1 MTINLQKYP
10 TVAAYAAKTG
20 EPKWFSELRIKA
32 LTAAANL
39 ELPNFGK
46 IRYQRW
52 PIQLKKELAYQ
63 SSDPQLLADL
73 KLQSAKHL
81 IVQLGQTT
89 VKQVGLT
96 KLAEQGVIVCDW
108 LTALKEHPDLI
119 KKYFMQQAI
128 KYDQDLLT
136 AQHVAQLTSGLLVY
150 VPKNTVL
157 TEPITSYFVQDATQ
171 SQDFVQHVILVAE
184 ENSQLSYLENLTTIG
199 EQSTTASI
207 VVEVIAKAGSHVK
220 FASVDRLGAN
230 TTTYLNRRGHLSDD
244 AKIDWSMGMMNDGN
258 IVGDFDSD
266 LVGAGSH
273 AEVKVIAISTGR
285 QIQGIDTRVTNI
297 GKHTIGHIL
306 QHGVILSRSTLIF
319 NGIGHIIKGAKGAN
333 AQQESRLLMLSK
345 KAKGDAN
352 PVLLIDD
359 NDVQAGHAA
368 SIGRVNAQQLYYL
381 MSRGLPQK
389 IAERLVIRGFLGPV
403 LEVIPS
409 DSIREQLK
417 DTIERKLVDGQ
428 KDE

>member
-1 MTINLQKYP
+1 
-10 TVAAYAAKTG
+10 
-20 EPKWFSELRIKA
+20 
-32 LTAAANL
+32 
-39 ELPNFGK
+39 
-46 IRYQRW
+46 
-52 PIQLKKELAYQ
+52 
-63 SSDPQLLADL
+63 
-73 KLQSAKHL
+73 
-81 IVQLGQTT
+81 
-89 VKQVGLT
+89 
-96 KLAEQGVIVCDW
+96 
-108 LTALKEHPDLI
+108 
-119 KKYFMQQAI
+119 
-128 KYDQDLLT
+128 
-136 AQHVAQLTSGLLVY
+136 VAQLTSGLLVY

-171 SQDFVQHVILVAE
+171 SQDFVHHVILVAE

-199 EQSTTASI
+199 DQSTTASI

>member
-1 MTINLQKYP
+1 MTIDLQKYP
-10 TVAAYAAKTG
+10 AIAAYAAQTN
-20 EPKWFSELRIKA
+20 EPAWFSELRVKA
-32 LTAAANL
+32 LQAAADL
-39 ELPNFGK
+39 ELPTFGK

-52 PIQLKKELAYQ
+52 PVQIKRPLAYQ
-63 SSDPQLLADL
+63 ASDPQLLSDV
-73 KLQSAKHL
+73 KLQSAKH
-81 IVQLGQTT
+81 IIIQLGQTT
-89 VKQVGLT
+89 VRQQGLT
-96 KLAEQGVIVCDW
+96 ELAAQGVIVCDW
-108 LTALKEHPDLI
+108 QTALKEHPELI
-119 KKYFMQQAI
+119 KKYFMQKAI

-136 AQHVAQLTSGLLVY
+136 AQHVAGVTSGLLVY

-157 TEPITSYFVQDATQ
+157 NEPITSYFIQDATQ
-171 SQDFVQHVILVAE
+171 KQDCVHHVILLAD
-184 ENSQLSYLENLTTIG
+184 ENSEVSYLENLTTIG
-199 EQSTTASI
+199 DQPTTASI

-220 FASVDRLGAN
+220 FASVDRLGAK
-230 TTTYLNRRGHLSDD
+230 TTTYLNRRGHLDDD

-266 LVGAGSH
+266 LIGSGSH

-285 QIQGIDTRVTNI
+285 QVQGIDTRVTNY

-306 QHGVILSRSTLIF
+306 QHGVILSRSSLIF

-333 AQQESRLLMLSK
+333 AQQESRILMLSK

-368 SIGRVNAQQLYYL
+368 SIGRVNAEQLYYL

-409 DSIREQLK
+409 DSIREQLR
-417 DTIERKLVDGQ
+417 DTIERKLVNGQ
-428 KDE
+428 RDE